1 MANILYDKSYDLTL
15 ELIDIAELM
24 ELMNK
29 KYISNQLYKSCT
41 SITANISESIHS
53 ESTKDFIHK
62 LKISA
67 KEAKETHYWLSI
79 IKDKGFHEIEDST
92 WDKLDHVQRMITK
105 SISTSY
111 KNRHNRAQSQKNKTN
126 L

>member
-1 MANILYDKSYDLTL
+1 MANILYEKSYDLTL
-15 ELIDIAELM
+15 ELIDIAEEM
-24 ELMNK
+24 ELKNK

-41 SITANISESIHS
+41 SITANIGESVHS

-67 KEAKETHYWLSI
+67 KEANETHYWLSI
-79 IKDKGFHEIEDST
+79 IKDKNFYKIDEST
-92 WDKLDHVQRMITK
+92 WDKLNHVQRMLTK

-111 KNRHNRAQSQKNKTN
+111 KNLNNRKQT
-126 L
+126 